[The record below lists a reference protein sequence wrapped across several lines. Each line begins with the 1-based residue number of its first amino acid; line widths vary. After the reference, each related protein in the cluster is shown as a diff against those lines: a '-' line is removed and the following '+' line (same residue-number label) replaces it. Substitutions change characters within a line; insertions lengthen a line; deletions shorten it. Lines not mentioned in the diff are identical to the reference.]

1 MIAWNYALIFY
12 LLGERKFMKYIEA
25 ELNPDPV

>member
-1 MIAWNYALIFY
+1 MIARNYALIFY
-12 LLGERKFMKYIEA
+12 LLGERKLMKYIVA

>member
-1 MIAWNYALIFY
+1 MIAWNYDLIFY